1 MLPRGSRPWQQSV
14 AMWLS
19 FVSLSSPWPAPGS
32 SLILGQTYGRSP
44 YLETNHPSLII
55 LLNVHSPTP
64 TQIYTIFV
72 TFLFLCALMQFL
84 CLNLVFKHEPIHGS
98 LVHPR
103 IQGINSQ
110 AVHLNKSLLHAVY
123 TFECSSLL
131 SYFNQ
136 RFCCIFSGMGTLG
149 SHLSSH
155 FRLLCFTPEAILW
168 LLSRGSP
175 SPVQVLP
182 SCTNCPRVSLVS
194 SLYGKLVRAQ
204 TSSWSISFTGPRIFQ
219 TTLKTFISCVFCH
232 GDVNNEYAFPF
243 NKYI

>member
-1 MLPRGSRPWQQSV
+1 MLPRGSRPWQQSL

-136 RFCCIFSGMGTLG
+136 DF
-149 SHLSSH
+149 
-155 FRLLCFTPEAILW
+155 
-168 LLSRGSP
+168 
-175 SPVQVLP
+175 V
-182 SCTNCPRVSLVS
+182 VS
-194 SLYGKLVRAQ
+194 SLEWGLWVATCLRISGCCVLLLKLFCDCFHVVLQALCKFFPPAQ
-204 TSSWSISFTGPRIFQ
+204 IVHVWVSSLHFMAS
-219 TTLKTFISCVFCH
+219 L
-232 GDVNNEYAFPF
+232 
-243 NKYI
+243 